1 LLLFLWQTSIVCASY
16 TFENEHISE
25 QIAFFLEELQEDND
39 GLSDGA
45 LEEIQKEEI
54 DEEFYF
60 AFHAFEFYHLKR
72 KPFRLEKEPLYPHIY
87 SNNPFSPP
95 EMIS

>member
-1 LLLFLWQTSIVCASY
+1 MLLFLWQLSIVCVSY
-16 TFENEHISE
+16 TFENDQISE
-25 QIAFFLEELQEDND
+25 QIAFFVEEVQEDND
-39 GLSDGA
+39 GLSNGA

-60 AFHAFEFYHLKR
+60 TLPAFEFYHLKR
-72 KPFRLEKEPLYPHIY
+72 KPFRLVKEPLYPHIY

-95 EMIS
+95 EMIG